1 MAKPG
6 ISKILILLPM
16 IYIHIPPYAL
26 TSGIFCRNSYESVR
40 MRRWHVLVKLA
51 NKISPPTLRGLKYS
65 LFLMSESIYFYGVWV
80 CHKRRAWID
89 PTLPKFPQYTQLRII
104 EQHLC
109 RYMIFWCIQ
118 IFLSR
123 IWPHIPDIYLANH
136 HRDGAPGAWLY
147 SVTLQR
153 GATIST
159 FLIVY
164 VPLLHHLLYLI
175 CFSRQIE
182 SNVFGTL
189 DQYSLF
195 AHACLR
201 REVYIHVTL
210 HRYETFYKCV
220 CMQII
225 YISSMILNGLRY
237 KTLVPQ

>member
-1 MAKPG
+1 MAKHG
-6 ISKILILLPM
+6 ISKTLILLPM

-89 PTLPKFPQYTQLRII
+89 PTLPKLPQYTQLRII

-123 IWPHIPDIYLANH
+123 MWPHIPDIYLANH

-159 FLIVY
+159 FVDSLRALITSFVVFDMFFSSNREQCFWYLRSIFIVCTCLSAPRSVY
-164 VPLLHHLLYLI
+164 SCHIASIWNLL
-175 CFSRQIE
+175 
-182 SNVFGTL
+182 
-189 DQYSLF
+189 
-195 AHACLR
+195 
-201 REVYIHVTL
+201 
-210 HRYETFYKCV
+210 
-220 CMQII
+220 
-225 YISSMILNGLRY
+225 
-237 KTLVPQ
+237 